1 MYSTK
6 WHTVLTKERSNDR
19 SPTCSLFTLLL
30 WSWAASMRHGSS
42 HHIQNVFS
50 LEGIWDTRSTT
61 WIWNEKKKMK
71 YVSHIIFLYVNIP
84 LVMLRGCTSSGDPG
98 LSKASCLSQWTRV
111 RRGLQILALT
121 KAHLHDSSYQGA
133 HEHIGDSACSL
144 CRSCRPVT
152 RRITDTHFSF
162 SISASPTLLWFVDV
176 RQWRCRDRHS
186 ICFGCLKELPQNLWF
201 PWYWSRKPLTL
212 HIQNSVCAVFTY
224 HFLRAQLL
232 FLVIPL
238 SLTLPLLSLA
248 HF

>member
-1 MYSTK
+1 MYSIK

-30 WSWAASMRHGSS
+30 SS
-42 HHIQNVFS
+42 KH
-50 LEGIWDTRSTT
+50 EA
-61 WIWNEKKKMK
+61 WIITSYPECILFGRYLRYTEYDLNLKWKKKMK

-84 LVMLRGCTSSGDPG
+84 LVMLRGCTSSDDPG

-186 ICFGCLKELPQNLWF
+186 ICFGCLKELP
-201 PWYWSRKPLTL
+201 
-212 HIQNSVCAVFTY
+212 
-224 HFLRAQLL
+224 
-232 FLVIPL
+232 
-238 SLTLPLLSLA
+238 
-248 HF
+248 